1 MGEFGIFLLSDELIS
16 ILYCT
21 TRRKRETQ
29 LYYSTNARTLDFFT
43 ETAIDKPLLN
53 VAYA

>member
-1 MGEFGIFLLSDELIS
+1 MSCFRF
-16 ILYCT
+16 CT
-21 TRRKRETQ
+21 VQPEGSENLNYMIVQK
-29 LYYSTNARTLDFFT
+29 ARTLDFFT